1 MKTMLNACPV
11 ILVLSVLAFVA
22 SHAPLTAVS
31 AARVIEADNVI
42 ESSSSPAGLAAEGS
56 ATTSGTAPK
65 TQCTK
70 ESFAKMF
77 GAQPL
82 YKINV
87 EDGGEP
93 RWAEGVVTV
102 SVEYQTPCVN
112 GGSEFRLVRKE
123 APGADNNAQALY
135 VLLHRS
141 EPVCEGEEQDTIAY
155 KGTVE
160 AVVPDDLSIAMAN
173 AGGRAY
179 LAFPPDSEYEL
190 YLLEDESSAN
200 EASPLF

>member
-42 ESSSSPAGLAAEGS
+42 ESSSSPAGLAAEG
-56 ATTSGTAPK
+56 K
-65 TQCTK
+65 QCTK

-77 GAQPL
+77 GAL

>member
-31 AARVIEADNVI
+31 AARVIEADHVI
-42 ESSSSPAGLAAEGS
+42 ESSSSPAGLAAEDS
-56 ATTSGTAPK
+56 ATTSGTPK
-65 TQCTK
+65 CTK

-141 EPVCEGEEQDTIAY
+141 EPVCEGEEQDTMAY